1 MEDITKNRSVLQIQA
16 DRKSDKKDEE
26 HVTKGVRRLVC
37 FSLRDDNV
45 IISGERVLRNHR
57 IMSSSRADPVLGL
70 NILQGRLGVIKYL
83 NQCLCPGWEYL
94 NI

>member
-1 MEDITKNRSVLQIQA
+1 MEDITKNRSILQIQA

-26 HVTKGVRRLVC
+26 HVTM
-37 FSLRDDNV
+37 FSYIN
-45 IISGERVLRNHR
+45 RVLRNHR
-57 IMSSSRADPVLGL
+57 IMSSSHADPVLGL
-70 NILQGRLGVIKYL
+70 NILQVRLGVIKYL

>member
-16 DRKSDKKDEE
+16 DQRGSETCVLLIGD
-26 HVTKGVRRLVC
+26 
-37 FSLRDDNV
+37 
-45 IISGERVLRNHR
+45 RVLRNHR
-57 IMSSSRADPVLGL
+57 IMSYSRADPVLGL

-94 NI
+94 NIQFSVTALRLGVF